1 MFVPQVE
8 GEERTLPNLKVFAD
22 AEMVMSHLL
31 SPGAEGHS
39 LNLVK
44 GLKGKKLSDSEN
56 VMRHVS
62 MCNKFAQVLEWR
74 KLVVP
79 DTTPTAPL
87 VVFFQQK
94 IKTNAG
100 ERAKNPKVSKRL
112 GGVLDCVFNA
122 FHSFAA
128 TEARRWTRRQ
138 LGIREEKSVHNVEPK
153 LCDFILDQINVDDRM
168 AQVWLVHYFLHFC
181 LI

>member
-1 MFVPQVE
+1 M
-8 GEERTLPNLKVFAD
+8 FAD
-22 AEMVMSHLL
+22 AEMIMSHLL
-31 SPGAEGHS
+31 SPGAKGHS
-39 LNLVK
+39 LNFVK

-62 MCNKFAQVLEWR
+62 MYNKFAQVLEWR

-79 DTTPTAPL
+79 DSTPTGPL

-100 ERAKNPKVSKRL
+100 ERTKNPKVSKRL
-112 GGVLDCVFNA
+112 GEALDCVFNA

-168 AQVWLVHYFLHFC
+168 AQVWLVHCFLHFC